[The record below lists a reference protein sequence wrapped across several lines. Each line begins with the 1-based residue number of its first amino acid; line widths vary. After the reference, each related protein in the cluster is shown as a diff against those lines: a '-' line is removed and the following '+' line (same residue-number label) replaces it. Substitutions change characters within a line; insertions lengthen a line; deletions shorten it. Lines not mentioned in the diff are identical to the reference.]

1 MATVKV
7 YNLEG
12 KKVEDIEL
20 SDSVF
25 GLPANDDLVHQVY
38 VSLMGNKR
46 QALAHTKNRGE
57 RAGSGIKP
65 WRQKGTGR
73 ARVGSLRTPTW
84 RGGGI
89 AFGPTKDRN
98 FKKKIN
104 KKMNA
109 KAIAM
114 VLSGKLR
121 DKEIIVLDKLEL
133 ANKKT
138 KEMAA
143 VLKKFKLK
151 GSALLSFG
159 GKEKDLMRL
168 SRNLVKVKNIA
179 TDQLNVLEMLDNK
192 NLIMSKE
199 SIKYLEKKY
208 LPNRLPAGRQ
218 GRQVQNSL
226 KNK

>member
-12 KKVEDIEL
+12 KVTEEL
-20 SDSVF
+20 KISDSVF
-25 GLPANDDLVHQVY
+25 CLPANNDLIHQVY

-46 QALAHTKNRGE
+46 QVLAHTKNRGE

-84 RGGGI
+84 RGGGV

-104 KKMNA
+104 KKVNA
-109 KAIAM
+109 KAITM

-121 DKEIIVLDKLEL
+121 DKEIVVLEKLEL
-133 ANKKT
+133 ANQKT

-143 VLKKFKLK
+143 ALKKFKLK
-151 GSALLSFG
+151 GSTLLSFG
-159 GKEKDLMRL
+159 AKEKDLMRL

-179 TDQLNVLEMLDNK
+179 TDQLNVLAMLDSK
-192 NLIMSKE
+192 NLIMSKD
-199 SIKYLEKKY
+199 SVKYLEKKY
-208 LPNRLPAGRQ
+208 A
-218 GRQVQNSL
+218 
-226 KNK
+226 K

>member
-1 MATVKV
+1 MITVKV

-12 KKVEDIEL
+12 KVTEEL
-20 SDSVF
+20 QVSDSVF

-38 VSLMGNKR
+38 VSLLGNKR
-46 QALAHTKNRGE
+46 QVLAHTKNRGE

-84 RGGGI
+84 RGGGV

-109 KAIAM
+109 KAIAL
-114 VLSGKLR
+114 VLSGKLK

-133 ANKKT
+133 ANQKT
-138 KEMAA
+138 KLMAA
-143 VLKKFKLK
+143 ALKNLKLK
-151 GSALLSFG
+151 GSALMSFSA
-159 GKEKDLMRL
+159 KEKNLMRL
-168 SRNLVKVKNIA
+168 SRNLPKVKNIA
-179 TDQLNVLEMLDNK
+179 TDQLNVLAMLDNK
-192 NLIMSKE
+192 HLIMSKE
-199 SIKYLEKKY
+199 SVKYLEKKY
-208 LPNRLPAGRQ
+208 LPA

-226 KNK
+226 ENK

>member
-1 MATVKV
+1 MAKIAVH
-7 YNLEG
+7 NLDG

-25 GLPANDDLVHQVY
+25 GLPANDDLVHQVF
-38 VSLMGNKR
+38 VSLSANKR
-46 QALAHTKNRGE
+46 QVLAHTKNRGE

-84 RGGGI
+84 RGGGV

-109 KAIAM
+109 KAIAI
-114 VLSGKLR
+114 VLSGKLK
-121 DKEIIVLDKLEL
+121 DKEIVILDKLEL
-133 ANKKT
+133 VNRKT

-143 VLKKFKLK
+143 ALKKFKLK

-168 SRNLVKVKNIA
+168 SRNLPKVKNIA
-179 TDQLNVLEMLDNK
+179 TDQLNVLEMLNNK

-199 SIKYLEKKY
+199 SVKYLEKKY
-208 LPNRLPAGRQ
+208 LPAGRQ
-218 GRQVQNSL
+218 VKNSP
-226 KNK
+226 KK